1 MAEKTVF
8 SVTQLNEYI
17 KDLLENDELLYTVSV
32 RGEISNFTNH
42 RTGHFYF
49 SLKDE
54 GAVLRGVMF
63 KGYASKLAFLPENG
77 MKVILTGRVSAYVKD
92 GSYQIYAFTMEPD
105 GVGSLYLAFEQLKK
119 KLEQKGYFSPQYKKP
134 LPKYPKTV
142 GIITSPTGA
151 AIRDMINVATR
162 RYPLCKLV
170 LFPCL
175 VQGEG
180 APPQLCSGIRFFNE
194 RHPVDVI
201 ILGRGGGSLEEL
213 WAFNSEQLAE
223 EIFRS
228 RIPIVS
234 AVGHE
239 TDFSISDFV
248 ADLRAPTPSAA
259 AELTLPDREDLKRR
273 LQNVESRMAILLT
286 GKLARLKQKLDA
298 LRQNRHL
305 TDLQTVIDDRRME
318 LLDQER
324 RLEAAVRVLLE
335 KKRLLLASDAGKLSA
350 LDPLKIMSRGYGAVF
365 DGEGT
370 VVSSVKQ
377 MAVGEALTLRL
388 ADGRAKAKIEEII
401 PKEEE
406 NRG

>member
-1 MAEKTVF
+1 MAEKVVF

-17 KDLLENDELLYTVSV
+17 KDLLERDELLYTVNV

-49 SLKDE
+49 TLKDE
-54 GAVLRGVMF
+54 GGVLRGVMF
-63 KGYASKLAFLPENG
+63 KGYASKLPFLPENG
-77 MKVILTGRVSAYVKD
+77 MKVILTGRISAYVKD

-105 GVGSLYLAFEQLKK
+105 GVGSLHLAFEQRKK
-119 KLEQKGYFSPQYKKP
+119 KLEQKGYFAPEHKLP
-134 LPKYPKTV
+134 LPKYPKTL

-162 RYPLCKLV
+162 RFPLCKLV

-180 APPQLCSGIRFFNE
+180 APPQLCAGIRYFNE
-194 RHPVDVI
+194 HHPVDVI

-213 WAFNSEQLAE
+213 WAFNSEELAE
-223 EIFRS
+223 EIYLS

-259 AELTLPDREDLKRR
+259 AELCVPDREDLKRR
-273 LQNVESRMAILLT
+273 LQNVTSKMALLLE
-286 GKLARLKQKLDA
+286 GKLTRLGEKLTA
-298 LRQNRHL
+298 LKQNRHL
-305 TDLQTVIDDRRME
+305 MDLQALIDDRRME
-318 LLDQER
+318 ILDRER
-324 RLEAAVRVLLE
+324 RLEVSVTALME
-335 KKRLLLASDAGKLSA
+335 KKRLLLATTAGKLSA

-365 DGEGT
+365 DKQGT
-370 VVSSVKQ
+370 AIRSVKDL
-377 MAVGEALTLRL
+377 AVGEKLTLRL
-388 ADGRAKAKIEEII
+388 ADGQAKACVEEI
-401 PKEEE
+401 KQQED
-406 NRG
+406 

>member
-1 MAEKTVF
+1 MAEKVVF

-54 GAVLRGVMF
+54 GGVLRGVMF

-77 MKVILTGRVSAYVKD
+77 MKVLLTGRISAYVKD

-105 GVGSLYLAFEQLKK
+105 GVGSLHLAFEQLKK

-134 LPKYPKTV
+134 LPKYPKTI

-162 RYPLCKLV
+162 RFPLCKLV

-180 APPQLCSGIRFFNE
+180 APPQLCSGVRYFNE

-213 WAFNSEQLAE
+213 WAFNSEELAE

-228 RIPIVS
+228 RIPVVS

-259 AELTLPDREDLKRR
+259 AELCVPDREDLKRR
-273 LQNVESRMAILLT
+273 LGNVESKMAILLE
-286 GKLARLKQKLDA
+286 GKLSRYRQKLSS
-298 LRQNRHL
+298 LSQNRHL

-318 LLDQER
+318 LLDWER
-324 RLEAAVRVLLE
+324 RAEAGMASLLE
-335 KKRLLLASDAGKLSA
+335 KKRLLLANAAGKLGA

-365 DGEGT
+365 DSQGN

-377 MAVGEALTLRL
+377 MAVGESLFLRL
-388 ADGRAKAKIEEII
+388 ADGQAKASIEEIK
-401 PKEEE
+401 PKEE
-406 NRG
+406 